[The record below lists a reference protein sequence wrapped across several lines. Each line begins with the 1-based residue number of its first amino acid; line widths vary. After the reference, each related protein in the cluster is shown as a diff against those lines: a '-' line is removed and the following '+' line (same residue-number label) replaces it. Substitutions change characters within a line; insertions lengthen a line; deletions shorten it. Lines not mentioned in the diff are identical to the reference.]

1 MSFHKRPEHR
11 RQAFS
16 LAEVLI
22 ALALTAIS
30 VLSLL
35 TVLLGGMRLL
45 ESSQEVAEATGV
57 GRELMEA
64 IKARK
69 YGSLPRNAAFDGAVP
84 DAPLA
89 TGFPPSPYPSKQLKY
104 LYKTKVEVRA
114 LDDRLNVVTVQVS
127 WNRQSSLQ
135 MVTVIPQ

>member
-1 MSFHKRPEHR
+1 VRLIKRR
-11 RQAFS
+11 RHTEAAFS

-30 VLSLL
+30 VLSLV

-45 ESSQEVAEATGV
+45 ETSQEVAEATGV

-69 YGSLPRNAAFDGAVP
+69 YTSMPRNASFDGAVP
-84 DAPLA
+84 DAPMA
-89 TGFPPSPYPSKQLKY
+89 GGFPPAPYPAKQLKY

-114 LDDRLNVVTVQVS
+114 LDDRLNVVTVHVS

-135 MVTVIPQ
+135 MATVIPQ